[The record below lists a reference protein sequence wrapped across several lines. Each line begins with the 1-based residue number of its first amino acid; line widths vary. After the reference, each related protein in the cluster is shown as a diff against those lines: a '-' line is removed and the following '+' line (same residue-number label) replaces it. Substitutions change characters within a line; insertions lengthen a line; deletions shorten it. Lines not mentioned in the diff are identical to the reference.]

1 MYRFNQKEILDITNY
16 IFLEDALAP
25 ADVIFIPGCDRPEHT
40 EEAAKLY
47 REGYAPLLIPSG
59 RYAKAAGHFEGVAK
73 GAKRYG
79 TDFACEADFL
89 SEVLRQNGVPDEA
102 ILPEREATY
111 TLENAEKT
119 RELLLREQGVLPKR
133 AILCCKA
140 HHARRAH
147 FYYALVFPEVE
158 ILVHPTAIDG
168 ITRESWHRTAEG
180 RQAVL
185 GELSRMGQQ
194 ILMMEDRIE
203 YEQGVNEPDCKPG
216 KGLRT
221 EYGQK

>member
-79 TDFACEADFL
+79 TDFAWRTTPAGRTFTTRWFFRRWRF
-89 SEVLRQNGVPDEA
+89 SSIPQPSTVSPGKAGIVLR
-102 ILPEREATY
+102 
-111 TLENAEKT
+111 
-119 RELLLREQGVLPKR
+119 R
-133 AILCCKA
+133 AG
-140 HHARRAH
+140 RRSSVNCPGWA
-147 FYYALVFPEVE
+147 
-158 ILVHPTAIDG
+158 
-168 ITRESWHRTAEG
+168 
-180 RQAVL
+180 
-185 GELSRMGQQ
+185 SRF
-194 ILMMEDRIE
+194 
-203 YEQGVNEPDCKPG
+203 
-216 KGLRT
+216 
-221 EYGQK
+221 